1 MLKTIP
7 MKVTV
12 EISNYP
18 LDKEY
23 IPIIKD
29 FIKRCKASGL
39 TVRVNATSSQ
49 IQGDYNT
56 VMILLQKEIKTSFE
70 RYGQMVFVMKVLKG
84 ELNLDFDE
92 ASLDD

>member
-1 MLKTIP
+1 

-29 FIKRCKASGL
+29 FINRCKSSGL
-39 TVRVNATSSQ
+39 TVKVNATSSQ
-49 IQGDYNT
+49 IQGDYDV
-56 VMILLQKEIKTSFE
+56 VMELLQKEIKTSFE
-70 RYGQMVFVMKVLKG
+70 QYGQMVFVMKVLKG

-92 ASLDD
+92 ASLKR